1 MQLVKL
7 LLQGNRRALARVIT
21 LVENDEKEKL
31 GILQALYPH
40 TGNAYVIGV
49 TGAPGAGKSSLV
61 DRLLA
66 EARTEGLSVGVI
78 AVIRLSPFTGA
89 IQCD

>member
-49 TGAPGAGKSSLV
+49 TGAPGAGKS
-61 DRLLA
+61 
-66 EARTEGLSVGVI
+66 
-78 AVIRLSPFTGA
+78 
-89 IQCD
+89 